1 MGNPIKG
8 ALGEIGKTAI
18 GAFEDFVLPLGREL
32 FGFQIRAN
40 KKIADIAEQAGV
52 TMDTLRD
59 APPEALSAVLDRAAR
74 QGAIDPRDA
83 NSINIQ
89 ISQEAQEAVPD
100 RSFVEGYEGSQVLP
114 KVGDGEDPD
123 YVYRTMSKKEYED
136 FINKGELVNLY
147 GRTHASASPLSEFSN
162 NVDDTVTIKIKYDRN
177 DGWKAKMSSLG
188 EVYAVT
194 DQPISSEK
202 INLFNA
208 LPKGAE

>member
-1 MGNPIKG
+1 MGFG
-8 ALGEIGKTAI
+8 ALGKLAMS
-18 GAFEDFVLPLGREL
+18 LGREL

-40 KKIADIAEQAGV
+40 PKIAELAERAGV
-52 TMDTLRD
+52 TMNTIDA
-59 APPEALSAVLDRAAR
+59 APPEALSAILDRAAR

-83 NSINIQ
+83 NNITIQ
-89 ISQEAQEAVPD
+89 IAKDAQEAVPD

>member
-1 MGNPIKG
+1 MADYVKGIG
-8 ALGEIGKTAI
+8 ALGKLAMS
-18 GAFEDFVLPLGREL
+18 LGREL

-40 KKIADIAEQAGV
+40 PKIAELAERAGV
-52 TMDTLRD
+52 TMDTID
-59 APPEALSAVLDRAAR
+59 AAPPEALSAILDRAAR

-83 NSINIQ
+83 NNITIQ
-89 ISQEAQEAVPD
+89 IAKDAQEAVPD

-208 LPKGAE
+208 LPKETK